1 LGPSITNEP
10 TAASRSAI
18 DRLLRPR
25 SIAIVGASAEPTS
38 PGARVL
44 ANLEAIGFSGSIHPV
59 TRRAAEI
66 GGRRCVPTVADL
78 PNGIDAAVLIVPEAA
93 VGEAIS
99 GCIAQGIGGVTLFA
113 AGFAETGE
121 EGRAKQ
127 ERIAALAREAGLALE
142 GPNCMGFSNFVDRV
156 SVSFGAVETGIIAA
170 GENGAA
176 VIAQSGAMMG
186 NIASALGAKAVPV
199 NYTIS
204 TGNEAVT
211 SAEDFL
217 AAVLDDPQTRVF
229 VLFLEQIRQPARF
242 LDLVARA
249 RSLGKPV
256 VLMHPG
262 STERARESAR
272 SHTGALAGDY
282 AVTQTV
288 LRHRGVVQV
297 ETMDELIDTASLLA
311 RWPKGA
317 TKGAAIVS
325 NSGAVRGI
333 ALDFCKTIGLDVPKL
348 SAATEAA
355 LRPLV
360 PAYVPVDNP
369 LDLATAG
376 MGQGD
381 IYGTTTRIM
390 LADDNIGCAILP
402 MVPGTPQL
410 QMAKGTSLVPLVQE
424 ETRPVALVLMG
435 DEVPLTAT
443 FTKLIR
449 DSHIPFFRSP
459 DRAMRAMAHLY
470 AYGRRL
476 QRLEEPRGP
485 APRPAPPLPGKG
497 VIPEYRAKDYLRA
510 AGIAVPPGGLAP
522 NIIQARAI
530 ASRIGYP
537 VALKIQSAEILHKSD
552 VGGVAL
558 SLLTPDLLESAWERL
573 HDRAALACPGVKL
586 NGVLVERMIEG
597 GVEMILGARRDL
609 DWGPVVML
617 GLGGIWAE
625 ALEDVRLFP
634 AGLPGDE
641 IIAEI
646 GQLKAAR
653 VLAGSRGG
661 PPLDIEA
668 VAEAAALLGALM
680 LADPALLEI
689 EINPLLVRP
698 RGQGV
703 VALDALMH
711 AR

>member
-1 LGPSITNEP
+1 M
-10 TAASRSAI
+10 AAAFSRKPI

-25 SIAIVGASAEPTS
+25 SVAIVGASAEPAS

-44 ANLEAIGFSGSIHPV
+44 ANLEAVGFSGEIHLV

-66 GGRRCVPTVADL
+66 NGRRCVPTIADL
-78 PNGIDAAVLIVPEAA
+78 PPGIDAAVLIVPEAA
-93 VGEAIS
+93 VADAITAS
-99 GCIAQGIGGVTLFA
+99 IERGIGGIALFS

-127 ERIAALAREAGLALE
+127 EKIAALAREAGLALE

-170 GENGAA
+170 GERGAA

-186 NIASALGAKAVPV
+186 NIASALGAKGVAV

-217 AAVLDDPQTRVF
+217 DAVLDDPQTRLF

-249 RSLGKPV
+249 RNLGKPV
-256 VLMHPG
+256 LLMHPG

-282 AVTQTV
+282 AVMQTV
-288 LRHRGVVQV
+288 LRHHGVVQV
-297 ETMDELIDTASLLA
+297 ETMDELIDTAALLA
-311 RWPKGA
+311 RWPQGA

-333 ALDFCKTIGLDVPKL
+333 ALDFCKGLGLDVPRL
-348 SAATEAA
+348 GAETEAA
-355 LRPLV
+355 LRPIV
-360 PAYVPVDNP
+360 PSYVPVDNP

-381 IYGTTTRIM
+381 IYGKTARIM

-402 MVPGTPQL
+402 MVPGTPAL
-410 QMAKGTSLVPLVQE
+410 QMAKANSLVPLVLE
-424 ETRPVALVLMG
+424 EKRPVAFVIMG
-435 DEVPLTAT
+435 DEVPLTPE
-443 FTKLIR
+443 FTKLVAESR
-449 DSHIPFFRSP
+449 IPFFRSP

-470 AYGRRL
+470 HHGRRL
-476 QRLEEPRGP
+476 ERLKAAP
-485 APRPAPPLPGKG
+485 ASAASTPPLPGHG
-497 VIPEYRAKDYLRA
+497 AIPEHRAKAFLRA
-510 AGIAVPPGGLAP
+510 AGIAVPQGALAP

-530 ASRIGYP
+530 AARLGYP
-537 VALKIQSAEILHKSD
+537 VALKIQSPDIPHKSD

-558 SLLTPDLLESAWERL
+558 GVLTPDALDNAWEQMETRI
-573 HDRAALACPGVKL
+573 AASCPSAKIE
-586 NGVLVERMIEG
+586 GVLVERMAPPG
-597 GVEMILGARRDL
+597 FEMIFGARRDR
-609 DWGPVVML
+609 DWGPIVMV
-617 GLGGIWAE
+617 GLGGIWTE

-634 AGLPGDE
+634 VGLSPAA
-641 IIAEI
+641 IAEEI
-646 GQLKAAR
+646 EQLKGAK
-653 VLAGSRGG
+653 VLAGLRGA
-661 PPLDIEA
+661 PRLD
-668 VAEAAALLGALM
+668 VAALAETAAKLGALM
-680 LADPALLEI
+680 LAHPGLDEI
-689 EINPLLVRP
+689 EINPLIVRS
-698 RGQGV
+698 RGEGV
-703 VALDALMH
+703 LALDALMQIC
-711 AR
+711 

>member
-1 LGPSITNEP
+1 MS
-10 TAASRSAI
+10 SRKAI

-25 SIAIVGASAEPTS
+25 SIAIVGASAEAAS

-44 ANLEAIGFSGSIHPV
+44 ANLEALGFPGNIHLV
-59 TRRAAEI
+59 TRRATEI
-66 GGRRCVPTVADL
+66 GGRRCVPTIADL
-78 PNGIDAAVLIVPEAA
+78 PAGIDAAVLIVPEAA
-93 VGEAIS
+93 VAEAIN
-99 GCIAQGIGGVTLFA
+99 GCIERGIGGIALFA

-127 ERIAALAREAGLALE
+127 EKIAALAREAGIALE

-170 GENGAA
+170 GEHGAA

-186 NIASALGAKAVPV
+186 NIASALGAKGVAV

-217 AAVLDDPQTRVF
+217 DAVLDDKQTQLF
-229 VLFLEQIRQPARF
+229 VLFLEQIRKPAGF

-249 RSLGKPV
+249 RKLGKPV
-256 VLMHPG
+256 LLMHPG

-282 AVTQTV
+282 AVMQTV
-288 LRHRGVVQV
+288 LRHAGVVQV
-297 ETMDELIDTASLLA
+297 ETMDELIDTAALLA
-311 RWPKGA
+311 RWPQGA

-333 ALDFCKTIGLDVPKL
+333 ALDFCKGIGLDVPKL
-348 SAATEAA
+348 SPETEAA
-355 LRPLV
+355 LRPIV
-360 PAYVPVDNP
+360 PSYVPVDNP

-381 IYGTTTRIM
+381 IYGKTARIM

-402 MVPGTPQL
+402 MVPGTPAL
-410 QMAKGTSLVPLVQE
+410 QMAKANSLVPLVLE
-424 ETRPVALVLMG
+424 ETRPVAFVIMG
-435 DEVPLTAT
+435 DEVPLTPE
-443 FTKLIR
+443 FTKRIA
-449 DSHIPFFRSP
+449 DSRIPFFRSP

-470 AYGRRL
+470 HYGRRL
-476 QRLEEPRGP
+476 QRLSAARVRRRHPHRRCP
-485 APRPAPPLPGKG
+485 ATVA
-497 VIPEYRAKDYLRA
+497 IPEHRAKDFLRA
-510 AGIAVPPGGLAP
+510 AGIAVPPGALAP

-530 ASRIGYP
+530 AARIGYP
-537 VALKIQSAEILHKSD
+537 VALKIQSPDIPHKSD

-558 SLLTPDLLESAWERL
+558 GILTPDVLDSAWEQMEMRI
-573 HDRAALACPGVKL
+573 AASCPSAKIE
-586 NGVLVERMIEG
+586 GVLVERMASPG
-597 GVEMILGARRDL
+597 FEMILGARRDQE
-609 DWGPVVML
+609 WGPIVMV
-617 GLGGIWAE
+617 GLGGIWTE

-634 AGLPGDE
+634 AGLSPE
-641 IIAEI
+641 AIAEEI
-646 GQLKAAR
+646 EQLKGAR
-653 VLAGSRGG
+653 VLAGIRGA
-661 PPLDIEA
+661 PPLD
-668 VAEAAALLGALM
+668 VAGLAATAAKLGALM
-680 LADPALLEI
+680 LAHPELDEI
-689 EINPLLVRP
+689 EINPLIVRP

-703 VALDALMH
+703 LALDALMH